1 MSAEA
6 QDVPFRQYERLCE
19 NFRLLRRKYDSLRCT
34 RNSSGAKPC
43 SRTTRAR
50 RGLPA
55 VDESLVEEAHRV
67 GDVTTGA
74 TLGSG
79 ACGSVLEGAWPDGRP
94 RRSRRATTST
104 SSWAAAR
111 SSALKRDETALTSAQ
126 QAGVVHGVA
135 AGLAHMHSLDLVH
148 RDVKPENVLLADAGR
163 GGGFWDVRVKL
174 CDLGL
179 STRVPAAPSPACVT
193 ATLGANGREG
203 PRACATRLVLFQCCG
218 SMGFFADM
226 LDRRATTAARAWS
239 LGCLALELAAGT
251 RLFARVW
258 FREYKAFFA
267 QRDDLTG
274 ARPPWPTSRPSRSGA
289 ASSRR
294 RRTSPA
300 TSRRTMG
307 HPRTW
312 VNVKP
317 DESRVPKKLPL
328 EIVETGNAAANRA
341 TCEAPS
347 GAALDA
353 LKARVEAREEELWLV
368 SSDSKFYA
376 RWCLLGHTPMR
387 QAPQGCVLIP
397 GSPTYED
404 EDGQL
409 AAQSMDS
416 ALMLTLA
423 DHLQANGIPT
433 IRFDYRGV
441 GKSKGK
447 YNTVTCVRDIV
458 AAVAALCGGNGKTG
472 PCARCVMVAHS
483 MGAANSIG
491 NIYTRGCNKFVSIS
505 HGLGFGIT
513 LPNGTARDGGQT
525 CKPENNVLRKLYNRT
540 CIFFTT
546 MRISIPKLWLFGG
559 DDHLT
564 PLRELQVWIERY
576 SPGRGDLST
585 IHTVRGVR
593 HDWRGHELE
602 CAKQVLKWITGPAKE
617 IVFRMD
623 FATGPV
629 DRVFE

>member
-1 MSAEA
+1 MVNP
-6 QDVPFRQYERLCE
+6 DR
-19 NFRLLRRKYDSLRCT
+19 NT
-34 RNSSGAKPC
+34 RG
-43 SRTTRAR
+43 
-50 RGLPA
+50 
-55 VDESLVEEAHRV
+55 
-67 GDVTTGA
+67 
-74 TLGSG
+74 
-79 ACGSVLEGAWPDGRP
+79 
-94 RRSRRATTST
+94 
-104 SSWAAAR
+104 
-111 SSALKRDETALTSAQ
+111 LTSAFPTCVSAAPAHEPTAQ
-126 QAGVVHGVA
+126 EAAPRA
-135 AGLAHMHSLDLVH
+135 AG
-148 RDVKPENVLLADAGR
+148 
-163 GGGFWDVRVKL
+163 
-174 CDLGL
+174 
-179 STRVPAAPSPACVT
+179 
-193 ATLGANGREG
+193 
-203 PRACATRLVLFQCCG
+203 
-218 SMGFFADM
+218 
-226 LDRRATTAARAWS
+226 
-239 LGCLALELAAGT
+239 
-251 RLFARVW
+251 
-258 FREYKAFFA
+258 
-267 QRDDLTG
+267 
-274 ARPPWPTSRPSRSGA
+274 
-289 ASSRR
+289 
-294 RRTSPA
+294 
-300 TSRRTMG
+300 TMG

-546 MRISIPKLWLFGG
+546 MRISIPKLWLLGG

-629 DRVFE
+629 DHVFE